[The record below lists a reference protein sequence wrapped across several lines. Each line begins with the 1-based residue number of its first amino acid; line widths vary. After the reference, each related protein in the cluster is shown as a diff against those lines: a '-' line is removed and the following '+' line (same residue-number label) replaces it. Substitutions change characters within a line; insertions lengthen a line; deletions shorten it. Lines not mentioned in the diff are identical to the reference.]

1 MRYSFAVFI
10 IVILITRAIPVAS
23 ASDFTINNKFGI
35 HLATPQD
42 EDLDR
47 ARDLVNSNGG
57 SWGYITL
64 VIQENDRNID
74 KWQGIFNKLREK
86 RLIPI
91 IRLATQPDGSNWK
104 KPSASDAA
112 QWANFL
118 NKLNWVVKDRYVIL
132 FNEPNHATE
141 WGGEV
146 DPVSFGEVS
155 ESFARTLKAKSS
167 DYVIM
172 LGGLDASA
180 PSKMPQYQD
189 ESIFLH
195 NTIET
200 IGVNDFNTYFN
211 GLSSH
216 SYPNPGF
223 VGSANGQGRGTV
235 RTYQWELDLLSSM
248 GVKSLPVFIT
258 ETGWHGKALSREDV
272 AERFKYAYEHIW
284 LPDTRVVAVTPFI
297 LNYQTEPFL
306 QFSWVKEGNGGVYPE
321 YETVKGMLKR
331 SGRPDIV
338 QTGNF
343 SYRLPQEIVAEST
356 YHFQIELKNTGQAI
370 WSHDENYEVK
380 LDGLA
385 ETRYLISTIGTVKPY
400 DSRTFDVYL
409 STGDDIG
416 ENAVTF
422 TLYRG
427 DQQVLKSK
435 PWKYTVVPLPQLSF
449 NTTLFPKLITDGNDF
464 EIQVFDEYEQMVFSK
479 KGIEVLKGLGIID
492 KVENIALGTKYRIVL
507 LKPYYL
513 PRQTYVEFEKGENV
527 VTFERMWPIDSNAD
541 GAFTWADIPTFFQH
555 LWLVSL
561 WWPF

>member
-1 MRYSFAVFI
+1 MRYLFAICI
-10 IVILITRAIPVAS
+10 ITIVSIIFSLPVS
-23 ASDFTINNKFGI
+23 AADFAINNKFGI

-47 ARDLVNSNGG
+47 AKDLVNSNGG

-64 VIQENDRNID
+64 VIQENDRSVD
-74 KWQGIFNKLREK
+74 KWQGVFNKLREK

-91 IRLATQPDGSNWK
+91 IRIATQPSGNNWK
-104 KPSASDAA
+104 RPSPNDVGK
-112 QWANFL
+112 WVEFL
-118 NKLNWVVKDRYVIL
+118 DKLNWVVKDRYIML

-146 DPVSFGEVS
+146 DA
-155 ESFARTLKAKSS
+155 ESFAQINEVFARRLKASS
-167 DYVIM
+167 TDYFIM
-172 LGGLDASA
+172 MGGLDASA
-180 PSKMPQYQD
+180 PSQMPKYQD
-189 ESIFLH
+189 EAIFLR
-195 NTIET
+195 TAIAT
-200 IGVNDFNTYFN
+200 IGVSDFNTYFD

-235 RTYQWELDLLSSM
+235 RTYQWELDILSSM

-321 YETVKGMLKR
+321 YETVKSMLKR
-331 SGRPDIV
+331 SGRPEIV
-338 QTGNF
+338 QSGVF
-343 SYRLPQEIVAEST
+343 RYKLPKEIVEQST
-356 YHFQIELKNTGQAI
+356 YHFQIELKNEGQAI
-370 WSHDENYEVK
+370 WTHEEDYEVR
-380 LDGLA
+380 LDGIA
-385 ETRYLISTIGTVKPY
+385 ETRYLISTIGTVKPF

-409 STGDDIG
+409 STGEDVG
-416 ENAVTF
+416 ENTITF
-422 TLYRG
+422 ALYRG
-427 DQQVLKSK
+427 DEAVLKSK
-435 PWKYTVVPLPQLSF
+435 PWDYTVVPLPTLTF
-449 NTTLFPKLITDGNDF
+449 NTSLFPKVVTGGRDF
-464 EIQVFDEYEQMVFSK
+464 ELQVFDEYEQMVFSHK
-479 KGIEVLKGLGIID
+479 EIEVSKGQGSID
-492 KVENIALGTKYRIVL
+492 KIENIALGTKYRLVL

-513 PRQTYVEFEKGENV
+513 PRQTYVEFTKGENEV
-527 VTFERMWPIDSNAD
+527 RFERMWPIDSDANGTFSA
-541 GAFTWADIPTFFQH
+541 GDISSFFQH
-555 LWLVSL
+555 LWLISL